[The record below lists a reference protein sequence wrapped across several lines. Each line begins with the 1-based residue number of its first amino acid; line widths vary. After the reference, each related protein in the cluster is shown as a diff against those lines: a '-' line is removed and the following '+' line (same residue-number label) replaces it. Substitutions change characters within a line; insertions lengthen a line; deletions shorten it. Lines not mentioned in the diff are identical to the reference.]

1 MKKPL
6 SPICQKYVTALK
18 SVAEKHDVLETVLQD
33 LSTLEDCFTQE
44 PTLQRVI
51 QNPKRASALFDA
63 LFQTLPF
70 SPLTINFIKTVIHH
84 RRLPLLLPIIQAF
97 ITQIRYP
104 EQVVSITVARPLS
117 SSQQSDLSALFQQA
131 RLSVTVDP
139 KILGGMIVQIRSYR
153 IDGSLRTKLSSLSPI
168 PH

>member
-18 SVAEKHDVLETVLQD
+18 SVAEKHGVLETVLQD
-33 LSTLEDCFTQE
+33 LSTLEECFTQE
-44 PTLQRVI
+44 PAFQRAI
-51 QNPKRASALFDA
+51 QNPQRASALFDT
-63 LFQTLPF
+63 LFQTL
-70 SPLTINFIKTVIHH
+70 SPITVNFIKTVIHH

-153 IDGSLRTKLSSLSPI
+153 IDGSLRTKLSALSPI
-168 PH
+168 PQ